1 MKKGIAFLS
10 LAMIMATPAFSESL
24 LRNRVDNLM
33 NSTQTFF
40 GDDSSEHEVRSL
52 QDRVSLLDEEQ
63 RQMLTLLEGKRQER
77 EELAG
82 RLLQMGEETPP
93 PVLLNSIDV
102 TGMSDNSTCL
112 TTYRGVT
119 IHCW

>member
-1 MKKGIAFLS
+1 MKKGIALLS
-10 LAMIMATPAFSESL
+10 LAIVMATPAFSESL

-33 NSTQTFF
+33 NSTQAFF
-40 GDDSSEHEVRSL
+40 GDDSTDHEVRSL
-52 QDRVSLLDEEQ
+52 QDKVSLLDEEQ

-82 RLLQMGEETPP
+82 RLVQMGEEAPP

-102 TGMSDNSTCL
+102 TGMSDANTCL